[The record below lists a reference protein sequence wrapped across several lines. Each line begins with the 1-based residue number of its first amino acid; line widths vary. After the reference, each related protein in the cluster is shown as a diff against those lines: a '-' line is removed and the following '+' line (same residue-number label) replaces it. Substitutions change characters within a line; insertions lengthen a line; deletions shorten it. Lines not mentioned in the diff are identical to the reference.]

1 MTKDKDLAEAL
12 YDCFLN
18 LCGESSIDV
27 CYLIIQKTKDHVPGL
42 GKSSYARRRRAAKV
56 GRCHRCYRVTPGFY
70 YTTRCNG
77 KTCVP
82 GLSSNEKIETYVRTG
97 VTEVIPDVLG
107 RL

>member
-1 MTKDKDLAEAL
+1 MEDRRLAEAL
-12 YDCFLN
+12 SDCFLE
-18 LCGESSIDV
+18 LCGKSNLDV
-27 CYLIIQKTKDHVPGL
+27 CYLIIRKTKDHIPGL

-70 YTTRCNG
+70 YTTRCDG

-82 GLSSNEKIETYVRTG
+82 GISFNEKIETYVRTG

>member
-1 MTKDKDLAEAL
+1 MESRRLAEAL
-12 YDCFLN
+12 SDCFLN
-18 LCGESSIDV
+18 LCGESNLDV
-27 CYLIIQKTKDHVPGL
+27 CYLIINKTRAHTPGL

-70 YTTRCNG
+70 YTTRCDG

-82 GLSSNEKIETYVRTG
+82 GISYNEKIETYVRTG